1 MKTHRMDTAG
11 SRNRVGLW
19 NSASTLLVVATL
31 CWSGNFIVGRAV
43 ANETPPVALAFWR
56 WTLGFSLVIGPAWR
70 HLRPDIPALRRS
82 FGSLV
87 VLSFL
92 GIALFNTLVYIGL
105 RTTTA
110 TNGVL
115 LQSTMPLIILLFSF
129 LIFRERVTS
138 TQLVAVAIS
147 LVGVTVIVSRG
158 SLQTLRELTFSVG
171 DGWIFLAVLGY
182 ALYSV
187 LLRTRPNVH
196 PLTMLASTFALGSL
210 MLAPVYAW
218 ESLSGNGLRVTT
230 TAVSAILYVAVFP
243 SIVAYLFF
251 NRAVELIG
259 ANRVGQYLHLMPVFG
274 GILAAIFL
282 GERMRGYHF
291 AGALTI
297 AAGIALATIAGR
309 RNARRIDTA
318 EAPPGNARAETA
330 SPGQRGL
337 RRA

>member
-1 MKTHRMDTAG
+1 MNAHRMEPAG
-11 SRNRVGLW
+11 TPDRSGLW
-19 NSASTLLVVATL
+19 NSAAVLLVIATL

-43 ANETPPVALAFWR
+43 AYEIPPVALAFWR
-56 WTLGFSLVIGPAWR
+56 WTLGFCLVIGPAWR
-70 HLRPDIPALRRS
+70 HLGRDAPALRRS
-82 FGSLV
+82 LGSLV
-87 VLSFL
+87 ILSFL

-138 TQLVAVAIS
+138 AQLVAVGVS
-147 LVGVTVIVSRG
+147 LAGVIVIVSRG
-158 SLQTLRELTFSVG
+158 AFQTLRDLAVSAG

-187 LLRTRPNVH
+187 LLRRRPDVH
-196 PLTMLASTFALGSL
+196 PLTMLAATFALGSL
-210 MLAPVYAW
+210 MLAPVYLW
-218 ESLSGNGLRVTT
+218 ESLSGEGLRLTT
-230 TAVSAILYVAVFP
+230 TAVSAIVYVAVFP
-243 SIVAYLFF
+243 SLVAYLCF

-274 GILAAIFL
+274 SILAAIFL
-282 GERMRGYHF
+282 RERMQGYHF
-291 AGALTI
+291 AGALLI

-309 RNARRIDTA
+309 WGRVASVEAVRAR
-318 EAPPGNARAETA
+318 
-330 SPGQRGL
+330 
-337 RRA
+337 

>member
-1 MKTHRMDTAG
+1 MNAYRMETAT
-11 SRNRVGLW
+11 SPDRTGLW
-19 NSASTLLVVATL
+19 NSAAVLLVIATL

-43 ANETPPVALAFWR
+43 AYEIPPVALAFWR
-56 WTLGFSLVIGPAWR
+56 WTLGFCLVIGPAWR
-70 HLRPDIPALRRS
+70 HLERDAPALRRS
-82 FGSLV
+82 LGTV
-87 VLSFL
+87 VLLSFL

-138 TQLVAVAIS
+138 AQLVAVAVS
-147 LVGVTVIVSRG
+147 LTGVIVIVSRG
-158 SLQTLRELTFSVG
+158 SFQTLRDLAVSAG

-187 LLRTRPNVH
+187 LLRRRPDVH
-196 PLTMLASTFALGSL
+196 PLTMLAATFALGSL
-210 MLAPVYAW
+210 MLAPVYLW
-218 ESLSGNGLRVTT
+218 ESISGDGLRVTT
-230 TAVSAILYVAVFP
+230 TAVSAIVYVAVFP
-243 SIVAYLFF
+243 SLVAYLCF

-274 GILAAIFL
+274 SILAAIFL
-282 GERMRGYHF
+282 RERMQGYHF
-291 AGALTI
+291 AGALLI

-309 RNARRIDTA
+309 RGRVAS
-318 EAPPGNARAETA
+318 AETV
-330 SPGQRGL
+330 
-337 RRA
+337 RAR